1 MAHNYATSIRRIELF
16 AAIGVGVLIIAVA
29 GSVSFCRLA
38 GAVVAPGTVIVENHT
53 RKLQNFDGG
62 TVAEV
67 RVKNGDWVGA
77 GDILLR
83 LDPTET
89 EASLEIAKA
98 ELAEVQA
105 HKRRLTCESAG
116 CTQMAPGATNAS
128 IQDYRLHEAWRGQVA
143 LLESRLNIRA
153 NKKKQLTERIEQL
166 DQASAALLAQAQSND
181 RQAALTARER
191 AAVEPL
197 YVSGNVSLSRMLAVE
212 REEERIKGEAFRLR
226 AELQRVAGQIAET
239 RLQIVEVDETALGDV
254 LKEVR
259 EVSVKEAELIEKIAA
274 LKARRDRTVVAAPT
288 AGLVHNLGVTT
299 IGGAIKPGETI
310 AEIVPQDE
318 ALNVEARVEAQ
329 SIDRVRLGQPS
340 FVRFFSFDQRTTP
353 VLTGKVSMVAPDAN
367 QDQRTGQPYYLV
379 QTKLEPQEI
388 AKLGN
393 QRLLPGMPCEVQ
405 FQTGERSILSYL
417 VKPFTDQIA
426 RGLRER

>member
-1 MAHNYATSIRRIELF
+1 
-16 AAIGVGVLIIAVA
+16 
-29 GSVSFCRLA
+29 
-38 GAVVAPGTVIVENHT
+38 
-53 RKLQNFDGG
+53 
-62 TVAEV
+62 
-67 RVKNGDWVGA
+67 
-77 GDILLR
+77 
-83 LDPTET
+83 
-89 EASLEIAKA
+89 
-98 ELAEVQA
+98 
-105 HKRRLTCESAG
+105 
-116 CTQMAPGATNAS
+116 MAPGATNAS

-191 AAVEPL
+191 AAIEPL
-197 YVSGNVSLSRMLAVE
+197 FVSRNVPLSRMLTVE

-226 AELQRVAGQIAET
+226 AELKRVAGQITET

-288 AGLVHNLGVTT
+288 AGLVHNLAVTT

-329 SIDRVRLGQPS
+329 SIDRVQLGQTA
-340 FVRFFSFDQRTTP
+340 FVRFFSFNQRTTP
-353 VLTGKVSMVAPDAN
+353 VLTGKVSLVAPDAN

>member
-1 MAHNYATSIRRIELF
+1 MAHNYASSIRRIELF
-16 AAIGVGVLIIAVA
+16 AAIAVGFLIIAAA
-29 GSVSFCRLA
+29 GSVTFCRLA
-38 GAVVAPGTVIVENHT
+38 GAVVAPGTVIVEYRT

-98 ELAEVQA
+98 ELVEVQA

-116 CTQMAPGATNAS
+116 CTQMAGATNAS

-143 LLESRLNIRA
+143 LLESRLSIRA

-191 AAVEPL
+191 AAIEPL
-197 YVSGNVSLSRMLAVE
+197 YASRNVPLSRMLTVE